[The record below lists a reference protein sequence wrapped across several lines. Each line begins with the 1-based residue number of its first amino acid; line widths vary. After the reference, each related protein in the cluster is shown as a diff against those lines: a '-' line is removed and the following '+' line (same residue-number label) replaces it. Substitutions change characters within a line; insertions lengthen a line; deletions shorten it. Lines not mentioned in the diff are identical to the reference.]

1 MTRWGQR
8 GPQGSAPL
16 SAPTPSP
23 ASAHPEGPSCF
34 RSDGLKALWGH
45 PSLPS
50 PGKSKFYRQMFL
62 LPGSHPGL
70 CRPCT
75 TVRWDHCS
83 VDVGL
88 ALSRED
94 GRAGGLQVLG
104 ELSEEGIREEVSCW
118 VWDSGSLDSDSGSMN
133 GLSVLLWNVG
143 TLPVLVPRESGH

>member
-1 MTRWGQR
+1 M
-8 GPQGSAPL
+8 
-16 SAPTPSP
+16 
-23 ASAHPEGPSCF
+23 
-34 RSDGLKALWGH
+34 
-45 PSLPS
+45 
-50 PGKSKFYRQMFL
+50 
-62 LPGSHPGL
+62 
-70 CRPCT
+70 
-75 TVRWDHCS
+75 
-83 VDVGL
+83 DVGL